1 MKILYVNENRHLPML
16 NHNARVFLSILF
28 FRASLG
34 KDKRSNE
41 EMQHLLTTEEN
52 DHQAEIEQEQLE
64 RKKVGVPT
72 IDEIELKEVPVYLIC
87 PKCGEKGITRTETQ
101 RSREAFC
108 MSICLCLLQYV

>member
-1 MKILYVNENRHLPML
+1 MLY
-16 NHNARVFLSILF
+16 FS
-28 FRASLG
+28 RASLG

-52 DHQAEIEQEQLE
+52 DRQAEVEQEQIE

-72 IDEIELKEVPVYLIC
+72 IDEIQLKEVPVYLIC